1 MVVVLAQFVQIV
13 GAVARAGD
21 FNYSV
26 ALEVAIDVVTL
37 DRCFNL
43 VEVLKTQVLEEA
55 NFFGEALLSVGNAVS
70 EAGVHEAAVATA
82 CCRAHLVGVDQH
94 NIAFG
99 VALLGQNRRPEAG
112 VSTADDAEIA
122 RVVVHQH
129 GV

>member
-1 MVVVLAQFVQIV
+1 M
-13 GAVARAGD
+13 ARAGD

-82 CCRAHLVGVDQH
+82 CCRAHLVGVDQY
-94 NIAFG
+94 NVAFG

-112 VSTADDAEIA
+112 VSTTDDAEVA